1 MNHNL
6 WWWKKG
12 EDKGGNDYEQ
22 ISWYGTILWW
32 VWNLLSIVDENND
45 GDDDD
50 DVDDVDGHD
59 GDDGDDNDDDGDGHG
74 FKAVGMMRV

>member
-1 MNHNL
+1 M
-6 WWWKKG
+6 
-12 EDKGGNDYEQ
+12 
-22 ISWYGTILWW
+22 
-32 VWNLLSIVDENND
+32 WNLQSIVDENND

-59 GDDGDDNDDDGDGHG
+59 GDGHG